1 MVTEY
6 NEFAVHA
13 CGKIAGVATIT
24 SSYEVGVTTATV
36 LSTSSPESGVKTDTS
51 PKSGVTTATIPV
63 IILSTGS
70 PVEATSSGPFNNGT
84 IIKPTKSK
92 TEIIVLPTETSK
104 GNGTGGGGS
113 GGSGS
118 GGSGGSG
125 SGGSGGSGSG
135 GSGSGGSGSGGS
147 GSGGSGSGGSGSG
160 EGSGSSPTQP
170 ESPEFSGAAV
180 SEFGN
185 GKMATFA
192 GFMGIMWLAFAEL

>member
-118 GGSGGSG
+118 GGSG
-125 SGGSGGSGSG
+125 
-135 GSGSGGSGSGGS
+135 SGGSGSGGS